1 MAVLSSPA
9 ARSALAVTAEA
20 EGLTHRCSHSVL
32 QRHLLG
38 VVGHELRNP
47 LGVAL
52 GTLSRRLATEPL
64 SAEQQRLLARLE
76 SVTRRMT
83 HLVEDLLDERLL
95 EDGASMPVL
104 PRVCDLRQLC
114 EQASNDAAV
123 LLAGGARRIRMEA
136 RGDCHGEWDPDR
148 LLQLLGNLLDNAL
161 KYSPPDTDI
170 TLRCTGGA
178 EWVTVEVHNH
188 GEPIPAALMPHLF
201 DPFRRARGA
210 PGQEGW
216 GLGLFISQEI
226 VRAHGGRLEAHS
238 CASEGTRFTASL
250 PRGSHR

>member
-1 MAVLSSPA
+1 MAVLPSPA
-9 ARSALAVTAEA
+9 ARSAPAVTAE
-20 EGLTHRCSHSVL
+20 GLTPRCSHSVL
-32 QRHLLG
+32 QRHLLR

-47 LGVAL
+47 LGVAM
-52 GTLSRRLATEPL
+52 GTLSRLLATGPL
-64 SAEQQRLLARLE
+64 SAEQQRLLTRLE

-104 PRVCDLRQLC
+104 PRLCDLRQLC
-114 EQASNDAAV
+114 EQASNDAGV
-123 LLAGGARRIRMEA
+123 LLAGGARRIRMEVQ
-136 RGDCHGEWDPDR
+136 GDCHGEWDPDR

-161 KYSPPDTDI
+161 KYSPPGTDI

-178 EWVTVEVHNH
+178 ERVTVEVHNL

-226 VRAHGGRLEAHS
+226 ARAHGGSLEARS